1 VVICFLVPAMDR
13 PSTAV
18 AATQQDYDDC
28 SQMSDPARTIA
39 ACTRVIADQT
49 QSAADRAG
57 AYLQRGNAHMAGASL
72 DEAIADYGAAIQ
84 LDPKNIL
91 AYAARAIAFSRKGDR
106 EHAIAD
112 YRQAGEID
120 PAKLAEMAAANGEL
134 KELGVLA
141 AAQSPP
147 VSAQPSPQPPSAV
160 SSSPEPVQ
168 PAAPPAAHEPVQATI
183 RARGSWQETGMV
195 VVQGAAALEFRAA
208 GTWVFNPGLAAVGGD
223 GNCRFSTRKRTMY
236 AYSGPGGCEGQLIG
250 RIGDGRPFVVGAHGS
265 HSVAA
270 GESGQVYLVINDDLE
285 GLAGKGLTDNSGSLT
300 VTIQQR

>member
-1 VVICFLVPAMDR
+1 MVICCLVAAMDR
-13 PSTAV
+13 TSTAV

-28 SQMSDPARTIA
+28 SQMSDPARTVA

-57 AYLQRGNAHMAGASL
+57 AYLQRGNGHMAGASL

-106 EHAIAD
+106 QHAIAD

-141 AAQSPP
+141 AAQS
-147 VSAQPSPQPPSAV
+147 SSRFGTAV
-160 SSSPEPVQ
+160 TTAAVRGVVLAGAG
-168 PAAPPAAHEPVQATI
+168 PARRP
-183 RARGSWQETGMV
+183 RARPSHLSERGGVGDRRRHARCAGSSGTGV
-195 VVQGAAALEFRAA
+195 SCRWNVGVQSGLGRGGRRRQLPFFDTKADHVCLQWA
-208 GTWVFNPGLAAVGGD
+208 G
-223 GNCRFSTRKRTMY
+223 RM
-236 AYSGPGGCEGQLIG
+236 
-250 RIGDGRPFVVGAHGS
+250 
-265 HSVAA
+265 
-270 GESGQVYLVINDDLE
+270 
-285 GLAGKGLTDNSGSLT
+285 
-300 VTIQQR
+300 